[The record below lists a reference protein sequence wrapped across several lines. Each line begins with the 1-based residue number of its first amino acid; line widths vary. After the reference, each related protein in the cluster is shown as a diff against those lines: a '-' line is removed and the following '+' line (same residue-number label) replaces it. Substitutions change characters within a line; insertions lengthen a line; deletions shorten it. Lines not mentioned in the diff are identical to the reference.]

1 MKIRVRQFPPGLDRS
16 RRAAPRIAV
25 AFLAMISIPWVLLGA
40 TGTTAIASSSG
51 DNPGAAHANAPAGD
65 HRDDDPA
72 GRRDRCGRDPHEERD
87 QRRDRDV
94 DSCDCCEPSG
104 RRVVTTPAPPAPAR
118 PAAPQAAHAPAAPGG
133 ADHRSIGAPRPVA
146 APPHMPRDR
155 VDQQPPLLAPPAL
168 TVPSPPAPAAV
179 STTPVPIYVITL
191 SMLLLATAI
200 SIAALVLVRRS
211 G

>member
-1 MKIRVRQFPPGLDRS
+1 LKIRVRQFPPGLDRS
-16 RRAAPRIAV
+16 RRAAPRAVV

-40 TGTTAIASSSG
+40 TGTAAIASSSG
-51 DNPGAAHANAPAGD
+51 DNPSAAHANAHAGD
-65 HRDDDPA
+65 HGDDPE
-72 GRRDRCGRDPHEERD
+72 GRRDRCGRDLQDERD
-87 QRRDRDV
+87 QLSDREV
-94 DSCDCCEPSG
+94 DRCDCCEPSG
-104 RRVVTTPAPPAPAR
+104 RRVVTTPATPAPPP
-118 PAAPQAAHAPAAPGG
+118 PAAPHAAHALAAPGG
-133 ADHRSIGAPRPVA
+133 AAHQSIGAPRPVA
-146 APPHMPRDR
+146 AALHVPRDP
-155 VDQQPPLLAPPAL
+155 VDQQAPLLAPPVL